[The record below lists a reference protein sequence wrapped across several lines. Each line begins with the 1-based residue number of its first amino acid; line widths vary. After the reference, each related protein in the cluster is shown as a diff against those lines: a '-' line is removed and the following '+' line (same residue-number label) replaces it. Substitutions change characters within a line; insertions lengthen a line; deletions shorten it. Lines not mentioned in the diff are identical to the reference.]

1 MRAGLALA
9 ATTLVASP
17 AFAANTLTDL
27 EGDDRGD
34 NHRQRDRRQGPDCVA
49 HHAPAILAS
58 FIDKVAQVHLVNAVE
73 LLDRLTEAGR
83 PTVLNEQCLNG
94 QASQRVAGNG
104 TSVRL
109 ARKDT
114 RVAAMSRGDAGS
126 AWELL
131 KLLGDFLQHAR
142 HEIGASR
149 QRSFP

>member
-1 MRAGLALA
+1 MAITIASAIA
-9 ATTLVASP
+9 ARVQTASP
-17 AFAANTLTDL
+17 IT
-27 EGDDRGD
+27 
-34 NHRQRDRRQGPDCVA
+34 HP
-49 HHAPAILAS
+49 P

-109 ARKDT
+109 VRKDS

-131 KLLGDFLQHAR
+131 KLLGDFLQHSR